1 MDVLAG
7 FENYNGRVGVVGEY
21 HIIARFL
28 QFNLEDVLDQE
39 FIFNDKNSSQLPPSS
54 SQGGKWIKVQIVGR
68 VP

>member
-1 MDVLAG
+1 MDVRAG
-7 FENYNGRVGVVGEY
+7 FENCNGRVGVVGEY

-39 FIFNDKNSSQLPPSS
+39 FIFNDKKNSQLPPPS